1 MTLKSFS
8 PGRRKVRSSS
18 RLSSAITPNRLV
30 ILSLVLLQWEG
41 KGGEGGG
48 EGKGREGEG
57 GGREASRD
65 IVAEN
70 GEDSALV
77 QKGGERGG
85 GGSEASR
92 DIVAE
97 NGEDS
102 ALVQKY
108 GSSMETACSDM
119 VCAPILVVTGVI
131 LSTSP
136 FTTIHSLQH

>member
-1 MTLKSFS
+1 MVDVG
-8 PGRRKVRSSS
+8 GRPQPELGAALARGVHDAEVVLPRPEEGPLLLTAQ
-18 RLSSAITPNRLV
+18 LSNHSKQVGDPLAGPPAMGR
-30 ILSLVLLQWEG
+30 EG
-41 KGGEGGG
+41 RGGEG
-48 EGKGREGEG
+48 RA
-57 GGREASRD
+57 R
-65 IVAEN
+65 
-70 GEDSALV
+70 
-77 QKGGERGG
+77 G

-119 VCAPILVVTGVI
+119 VCAPILVLPGVI

-136 FTTIHSLQH
+136 FTTIHSLHH